1 MVQPRPGLGYA
12 MVAVA
17 ATLFAINGTVS
28 KVILGSG
35 ISSGQLTE
43 VRCAGALV
51 GLALLALVTRPA
63 SLRIRIG
70 DLPLLVALGVGL
82 AVVQWS
88 YFFAIHRLD
97 IGIALLLQYVAP
109 ILVALWARF
118 VFHEPVRRRI
128 WAALALSLAGLTLI
142 VEIWHGGRLS
152 GPGVAACVLAAIS
165 YAAYV
170 LTAERGVRRR
180 HPIALS
186 AWGFFFATIFW
197 SLLAPWWNFPGR
209 RIHHDV
215 SLLGNLASSHV
226 PLWGLM
232 LWMVV
237 LGGIVPFGLIVSA
250 LRHISATRAGITAMV
265 EPVVAI
271 IVAWAWLGES
281 LEPVQLSGAALTL
294 LGIGLAQT
302 AREKDAQSEADVPL
316 LGDAGPEQRLQTAAN
331 AD

>member
-1 MVQPRPGLGYA
+1 
-12 MVAVA
+12 MVAIA

-28 KVILGSG
+28 KVILASG

-43 VRCAGALV
+43 VRCAGALI
-51 GLALLALVTRPA
+51 GLTLIALATRPG
-63 SLRIRIG
+63 SLRVRG
-70 DLPLLVALGVGL
+70 ADLPLLVALGIGL
-82 AVVQWS
+82 AVVQWA
-88 YFFAIHRLD
+88 YFFAIHRLE

-142 VEIWHGGRLS
+142 VQIWHGGRLS

-180 HPIALS
+180 HPISLS

-197 SLLAPWWNFPGR
+197 SLLAPWWAFPGSR
-209 RIHHDV
+209 VDDHV
-215 SLLGNLASSHV
+215 SLLGNLASTHT
-226 PLWGLM
+226 PLWLLL
-232 LWMVV
+232 LWMVL
-237 LGGIVPFGLIVSA
+237 LGGIVPFALIVSA
-250 LRHISATRAGITAMV
+250 LRHISATRAGITAML
-265 EPVVAI
+265 EPVVAV

-281 LEPVQLSGAALTL
+281 LQPVQLSGAALTL
-294 LGIGLAQT
+294 VGIGLAQT
-302 AREKDAQSEADVPL
+302 AR
-316 LGDAGPEQRLQTAAN
+316 
-331 AD
+331 